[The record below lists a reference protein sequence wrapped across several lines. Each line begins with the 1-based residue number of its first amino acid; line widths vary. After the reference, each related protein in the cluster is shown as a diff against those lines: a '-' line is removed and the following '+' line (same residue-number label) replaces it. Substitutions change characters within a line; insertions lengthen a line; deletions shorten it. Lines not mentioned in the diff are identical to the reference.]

1 LTGATG
7 GSDPATNKGALLAFT
22 TAASEPVVEIA
33 DATGSEA
40 EGAVTVRFKV
50 DPPATQDVAVDYRT
64 RQDSAREGMDFI
76 ASTGT
81 VRIPAGQNT
90 AELRI
95 TVIDDKGYELKE
107 RFFLDILGGAGAIV
121 TPREVQLWITDN
133 DPAFP
138 IAVGNDAQLPLP
150 SFPNDELGETITA
163 FGSTAYV
170 ACPDVD
176 GSGKFRGGVFVID
189 LQTRKIA
196 TTLAPVGLADG
207 AYFGQGLAVDDELL
221 AIGTF
226 KSLQSPFAPAIYL
239 YDRKSL
245 AERMILNPPP
255 ADAGGF
261 GQVIALGAR
270 HILVGLPYEDRRGF
284 QVGDVLVYDRTTGA
298 FLSRIESPTGRLG
311 LQFGLEVQITGGRAI
326 IGGKILTYCFD
337 LDNNNRL
344 LYQIEAY
351 TRDTSHIT
359 MDFGE
364 TIQANE
370 KYIAMGNPW
379 DDSFQANSGSV
390 LVFDAT
396 TGTHLHTIRDPSGVA
411 NANFGRSISLHG
423 DVLAIPGASR
433 RIHLMDIATGHELM
447 RFTIPYSL
455 AANSYHGYKQEIAL
469 TSSHVVTGLPWG
481 RANYLGTVLSFGRDK
496 VELKI
501 SAAPQLDRQSGLQ
514 IGRVMVSNSY
524 PISVS
529 GFRIYVRGLPPGA
542 RLQNAAGIG
551 GPGSLPYLLYNQTLG
566 PQASVELTAEFYV
579 PDRGSLNSLVFEIEP
594 LSEPEAPI
602 EIAAS
607 WEEPSRI
614 VRLGDGAML
623 IEMGVEPGKTY
634 RVEYSSGD
642 FTWKAVSGEV
652 KAASNRLQWI
662 DNGPPKTECHPS
674 EASTRF
680 YRLVEVESS
689 P

>member
-1 LTGATG
+1 
-7 GSDPATNKGALLAFT
+7 
-22 TAASEPVVEIA
+22 
-33 DATGSEA
+33 
-40 EGAVTVRFKV
+40 
-50 DPPATQDVAVDYRT
+50 
-64 RQDSAREGMDFI
+64 
-76 ASTGT
+76 
-81 VRIPAGQNT
+81 
-90 AELRI
+90 
-95 TVIDDKGYELKE
+95 
-107 RFFLDILGGAGAIV
+107 
-121 TPREVQLWITDN
+121 
-133 DPAFP
+133 
-138 IAVGNDAQLPLP
+138 
-150 SFPNDELGETITA
+150 
-163 FGSTAYV
+163 
-170 ACPDVD
+170 
-176 GSGKFRGGVFVID
+176 
-189 LQTRKIA
+189 
-196 TTLAPVGLADG
+196 
-207 AYFGQGLAVDDELL
+207 
-221 AIGTF
+221 
-226 KSLQSPFAPAIYL
+226 
-239 YDRKSL
+239 
-245 AERMILNPPP
+245 
-255 ADAGGF
+255 
-261 GQVIALGAR
+261 
-270 HILVGLPYEDRRGF
+270 
-284 QVGDVLVYDRTTGA
+284 
-298 FLSRIESPTGRLG
+298 
-311 LQFGLEVQITGGRAI
+311 
-326 IGGKILTYCFD
+326 